1 MRFSIPGATL
11 PGQNTPVPDL
21 LVKSY
26 WDSFKV
32 KMQQKI
38 TRSKTKGGW
47 VEEHWPPDLDTIS
60 VSGSTGAFILVEDS
74 NVISL
79 LPKDASK
86 RTTVD
91 VLDKQGEKIG
101 TKEGLNN
108 SAKGVAGLAI
118 GNLVFMRRLS
128 EASLSLESLAD
139 FYKNNGS
146 FYETDGQVAG
156 IRDIDMFYMGDV
168 YRGYFT
174 DFNHSHAEENPN
186 RFTYAFTFRVVES
199 FMTET
204 TPVGDKNLKISGRQS
219 AEIVSN
225 PLKT

>member
-1 MRFSIPGATL
+1 MSSPNKFDQRGVFVRFNISGATL
-11 PGQNTPVPDL
+11 PGQDTPVPDL

-38 TRSKTKGGW
+38 TRGKTKGGW

-60 VSGSTGAFILVEDS
+60 VSGSTGAFILVADS
-74 NVISL
+74 ISMGL
-79 LPKDASK
+79 LPKDA
-86 RTTVD
+86 
-91 VLDKQGEKIG
+91 
-101 TKEGLNN
+101 EGNRG
-108 SAKGVAGLAI
+108 AGVEFGLAT
-118 GNLVFMRRLS
+118 GNLVFLRRLS
-128 EASLSLESLAD
+128 EASLSLEALAD

-146 FYETDGQVAG
+146 FYEMDGQVAG

-174 DFNHSHAEENPN
+174 EFIHSHEEENPN
-186 RFTYAFTFRVVES
+186 RFTYTFTFRVTES

-204 TPVGDKNLKISGRQS
+204 VPFGAKSTTQS
-219 AEIVSN
+219 S
-225 PLKT
+225 